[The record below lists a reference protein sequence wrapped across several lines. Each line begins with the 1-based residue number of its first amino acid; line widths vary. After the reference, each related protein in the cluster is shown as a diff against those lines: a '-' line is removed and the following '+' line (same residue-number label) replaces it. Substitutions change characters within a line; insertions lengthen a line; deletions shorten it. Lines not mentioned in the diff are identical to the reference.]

1 MESLVSIQ
9 TGDELSLLTK
19 DQISEFCLKY
29 FPKTFIFTSV
39 LQKFSVTIKKKNLN
53 CSHNFL

>member
-39 LQKFSVTIKKKNLN
+39 LQKFSVTIKKKI
-53 CSHNFL
+53 